1 MNKVIEIWQL
11 ASTKDVSYA
20 WMRWSLAKNEFNPDD
35 YEKIYECIRE
45 NADLNLLYQEFN
57 INHPADFKGHSLSVS
72 DIISIKTDRK
82 AKIYYVNSIGFQEI
96 TDIWNKKRGVNCDE
110 S

>member
-1 MNKVIEIWQL
+1 MSKVIEIWQL
-11 ASTKDVSYA
+11 ASTRDVSYA
-20 WMRWSLAKNEFNPDD
+20 LMRWSFAKNDFNPDD

-72 DIISIKTDRK
+72 DIISIKTDGK
-82 AKIYYVNSIGFQEI
+82 SKIYYVDSIGFQEI
-96 TDIWNKKRGVNCDE
+96 TDIWNKKRGDTYNE